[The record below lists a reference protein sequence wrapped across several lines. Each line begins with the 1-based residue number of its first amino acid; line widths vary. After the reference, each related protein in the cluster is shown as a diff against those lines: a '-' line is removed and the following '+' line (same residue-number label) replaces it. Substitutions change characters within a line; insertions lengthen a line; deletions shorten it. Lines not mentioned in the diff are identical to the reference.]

1 MNFQEYYNI
10 WEAKQRLDPKCWT
23 GYRKKGTKMK
33 GGKRVNNCVKEEVLH
48 EALIS
53 SFADLPPAAP
63 HGFWVMKDGKIAVVS
78 RMFAHDEVLQQLF
91 PDIYG
96 GLQGTKLLDLAMKN
110 GLVRAAKFK
119 PFGKDKYSYEGSYHP
134 MYVSSTAKKT
144 LKDTAGHYKMG
155 VKDDFAHYSHK
166 PDTQPAT
173 QPTTQPA
180 TQPAT
185 QPDTQPP
192 VLGL

>member
-53 SFADLPPAAP
+53 SFADLPPTAP
-63 HGFWVMKDGKIAVVS
+63 HGFWVMKDGKFAVVS
-78 RMFAHDEVLQQLF
+78 RMFGHDEVLQQLF

-110 GLVRAAKFK
+110 GIMRVAKAGSK
-119 PFGKDKYSYEGSYHP
+119 YEGTYHP
-134 MYVSSTAKKT
+134 MYTSSTAKKT
-144 LKDTAGHYKMG
+144 LKDIAINYEMG
-155 VKDDFAHYSHK
+155 VIDDFAHYSHE
-166 PDTQPAT
+166 
-173 QPTTQPA
+173 
-180 TQPAT
+180 PAT
-185 QPDTQPP
+185 QPDTQPA

>member
-53 SFADLPPAAP
+53 SFADLPPTAP

-96 GLQGTKLLDLAMKN
+96 GLQGTKLLDKAMKN
-110 GLVRAAKFK
+110 GIMRVAKAGSK
-119 PFGKDKYSYEGSYHP
+119 YEGTYHP
-134 MYVSSTAKKT
+134 MYTSSTAKKT
-144 LKDTAGHYKMG
+144 LKDIAINYKMG
-155 VKDDFAHYSHK
+155 VIDDFASYSHE
-166 PDTQPAT
+166 PVTQPVM
-173 QPTTQPA
+173 
-180 TQPAT
+180 QPAT
-185 QPDTQPP
+185 QPDIQPP

>member
-10 WEAKQRLDPKCWT
+10 WEAKQRLDPKCWK

-53 SFADLPPAAP
+53 SFADLPPTAP
-63 HGFWVMKDGKIAVVS
+63 HGFWVMKDGKIAVS
-78 RMFAHDEVLQQLF
+78 SMFGHDETLQQLF

-119 PFGKDKYSYEGSYHP
+119 PFGEDKYSYEGSYHP
-134 MYVSSTAKKT
+134 TYVSSTAKKT
-144 LKDTAGHYKMG
+144 LKDTAGHYEMG
-155 VKDDFAHYSHK
+155 VKDQPA
-166 PDTQPAT
+166 TQPAT
-173 QPTTQPA
+173 QPT